1 LDEETGEIET
11 TEFSLANVVDVDDN
25 DIVRKITK
33 ILVLQHDCQKET
45 DDSYFVELVDDLN
58 LLSDRLLK
66 ALKLSDFDFFSRY
79 AIPEVYF
86 FSNGKNYLLL
96 LIEKKLL
103 NSTECQCL
111 LKYIEV
117 PKKVSGDKTTI
128 LKNLEHVV
136 STLCKGIIDFQ
147 IDKEE
152 NEKEQKFSAIKFLIN
167 RCYFFP
173 TKMTTTTSSS
183 SSDQIRKRKEEIFLI
198 EMEWFL
204 TRGLQFIIPAKI
216 LSKEIFEKE
225 RLVILQFAKQLL
237 CSNCS
242 TSPTSP
248 TSPNDDDDG
257 SFKEKIKI
265 GNLLKEFIK
274 TCKIVVNVRRKL
286 EFC

>member
-1 LDEETGEIET
+1 
-11 TEFSLANVVDVDDN
+11 
-25 DIVRKITK
+25 
-33 ILVLQHDCQKET
+33 
-45 DDSYFVELVDDLN
+45 
-58 LLSDRLLK
+58 
-66 ALKLSDFDFFSRY
+66 
-79 AIPEVYF
+79 
-86 FSNGKNYLLL
+86 
-96 LIEKKLL
+96 
-103 NSTECQCL
+103 
-111 LKYIEV
+111 
-117 PKKVSGDKTTI
+117 
-128 LKNLEHVV
+128 
-136 STLCKGIIDFQ
+136 
-147 IDKEE
+147 
-152 NEKEQKFSAIKFLIN
+152 
-167 RCYFFP
+167 
-173 TKMTTTTSSS
+173 MTTTTSSS